1 MPGFMNNSCG
11 IVFDDLRRSAF
22 NLSLLLCFLMLSIEP
37 QAAGLDQGGRK
48 AAVKGTQT
56 KTDKTQQAPASNK
69 LPATSD
75 KSKASDKKVVY
86 QGIAI
91 ELNVKPV
98 HPQKKETV
106 GLREADDVT
115 FQFTINDTATAAP
128 VTGAHPAAWVSLERP
143 GENADC
149 VTKIKAFIG
158 GGLLARPELDLNIYY
173 VLALNQDATVSVI
186 DPHFGYGGSKLL
198 AMVSLKSTGEDW
210 ALTSGART
218 LFVSMPDS
226 NQVAIVDAVTWKVI
240 TNIDAGPRPG
250 RLAVQPGGQNVWV
263 EYGASQGDGGDS
275 GVAVIASEGLKV
287 VARIPTG
294 KGHHEIAFSD
304 DDRLAFVTNRDDGTV
319 SIIDVRSLK
328 KIKDIQTGHTPSSI
342 AFSAKGKMAYV
353 VNEEDGT
360 IVAVDGAR
368 LKIVARIQAEPGLG
382 QIRFAPGGRFAF
394 IPNPTKNAV
403 HIFDAA
409 SNRIVQTADIENGPD
424 RISFSDRLA
433 YVRCQRS
440 EIVLMI
446 PLPQAD
452 TQGQSVAVLDF
463 PGGQHPF
470 GKTSKPSPADS
481 IVQAPGENAVLVGNA
496 ADKSIYYYKE
506 GMAAPMGSFIN
517 YGREPRAVLVVDR
530 SLKQRSPGVY
540 ETTAKLT
547 RAGLYSVAFLMD
559 SPRIT
564 HCFPVQVEANPDLAA
579 ARESEPVHVEPLIRN
594 RMVRVGE
601 RTRLQFRLSDPKT
614 KEPKVGG
621 IDVSAV
627 IFAPGVWQNRQ
638 AAKEVDAGLYEIEFE
653 PPQSG
658 VYYVYLESPSLGLK
672 LDNPHY
678 VILQASEQSQK
689 EP

>member
-1 MPGFMNNSCG
+1 MLCIMNNSSR
-11 IVFDDLRRSAF
+11 VLFDDVSRLAF
-22 NLSLLLCFLMLSIEP
+22 NLAILLCFLVLSIEP
-37 QAAGLDQGGRK
+37 QAAGLDKGGQK
-48 AAVKGTQT
+48 VAVKGTQT
-56 KTDKTQQAPASNK
+56 KTDRTQQAPASNK
-69 LPATSD
+69 LPPSD
-75 KSKASDKKVVY
+75 NSKASDKKVVY
-86 QGIAI
+86 QGIAV

-98 HPQKKETV
+98 HPQKKETTE
-106 GLREADDVT
+106 LREDDNVT

-128 VTGAHPAAWVSLERP
+128 VTGAHPAAWMVLERP
-143 GENADC
+143 GDNADC

-173 VLALNQDATVSVI
+173 VLALNQDATVTVI

-198 AMVSLKSTGEDW
+198 AMVSLKSPGEDW
-210 ALTSGART
+210 ALTSGSKT

-226 NQVAIVDAVTWKVI
+226 NQVAIVDCVTWKVL

-263 EYGASQGDGGDS
+263 GYGSSEDGGDS
-275 GVAVIASEGLKV
+275 GVAVIASEGSRV

-294 KGHHEIAFSD
+294 RGQHEIAFSD

-353 VNEEDGT
+353 VDEEDG
-360 IVAVDGAR
+360 IIAAVDGAR

-403 HIFDAA
+403 HILDAA

-424 RISFSDRLA
+424 RISFSDTLA
-433 YVRCQRS
+433 YVQCQRS

-452 TQGQSVAVLDF
+452 TQGQSIAVLDF
-463 PGGQHPF
+463 PGGQHSF
-470 GKTSKPSPADS
+470 GKTSRPSPADA

-506 GMAAPMGSFIN
+506 GMAAPMGTFSN

-540 ETTAKLT
+540 EATAKLT

-564 HCFPVQVEANPDLAA
+564 HCFPVRVETNPDLAA
-579 ARESEPVHVEPLIRN
+579 ARTIEPVHVEPLIKN
-594 RMVRVGE
+594 RIVRVGE
-601 RTRLQFRLSDPKT
+601 RTRVQFRLSDPKT

-627 IFAPGVWQNRQ
+627 IFAPGTWQNRQ
-638 AAKEVDAGLYEIEFE
+638 AAKEIEAGLYEIEFE

-658 VYYVYLESPSLGLK
+658 VYYVYLESPSFGLK

-678 VILQASEQSQK
+678 LILQASEQSQK